1 MATGLEPT
9 GSVPDWKPDV
19 DSTHIGDELVM
30 ATSAQVQ
37 QLYIALLGRAADK
50 PGLDWWLENIN
61 GGERTLEQAAAAF
74 TTSEEFVSTYGS
86 LQGAELVTAVY
97 SNLFERTPSQEE
109 VTYWVNDGRPADQLL
124 AAFLAYASPA
134 DQTVINNKVFVAQAY
149 SNATGDDY
157 NLDAAAQI
165 VADVNGTTASITA
178 ALNLLENGVLPGNVP
193 GLALIQ
199 AQKAAAA
206 KYIAEQKAAY
216 EALSAADKAAYSAG
230 DKLLDAAEAKS
241 MLDDAQ
247 NARDGVSLYS
257 TRVLEANLADENED
271 LAAAKAAAI
280 AVTGGAKAVANYE
293 SAVATLKAAQ
303 DKVDDVDLVA
313 KAAADAGLGVALADT
328 DATVNFAALEAL
340 VKDGSGTTFANI
352 GDLYAFLED
361 PATTSYERGNVVNAI
376 KDLPY
381 ASQVVGYAND
391 QLAVAK
397 AQAALGT
404 AATVGAPVSAN
415 LVTASTV
422 TQGGGAGS
430 ATEVSAVTFSDVA
443 AGDTVTV
450 GNVDLTAAAAMTGA
464 QVADYFLN
472 ATVTGWTAASTL
484 AANELLFTSTN
495 VGQDVTDLTASST
508 TLPPVAGT
516 GTIGAVEALG
526 AAGKDYLDE
535 AEQQQIAQQEL
546 KDAQEKDQ
554 DVVAAKAVYDKLAA
568 FAKAEQDAQLALA
581 KFDNDNADIALENL
595 TGNGVN
601 AQAGTSGHDV
611 FYFGGKAAA
620 GDDFVISGFGA
631 AGNDFIVLGDDYSFN
646 NGALTAGDNNVLE
659 FFLVQGSAGAQLVIE
674 ETAFGSNATA
684 DSVATITLTG
694 VNVDQL
700 SFDNG
705 VISFVA

>member
-1 MATGLEPT
+1 
-9 GSVPDWKPDV
+9 
-19 DSTHIGDELVM
+19 M

-134 DQTVINNKVFVAQAY
+134 DRTVINNKVFVAEAY

-230 DKLLDAAEAKS
+230 DKLLDATEAKS
-241 MLDDAQ
+241 MLDAAQ
-247 NARDGVSLYS
+247 NARDGVSLDS

-313 KAAADAGLGVALADT
+313 KAAADAGLNAALTAQN
-328 DATVNFAALEAL
+328 ATVDFADLDALITDNSDSIGNLTEL
-340 VKDGSGTTFANI
+340 YEFLSDANSNPV
-352 GDLYAFLED
+352 F
-361 PATTSYERGNVVNAI
+361 RGNVVNAI

-415 LVTASTV
+415 LVTAITV
-422 TQGGGAGS
+422 TQGGGAGL
-430 ATEVSAVTFSDVA
+430 ADEVSAVTFSDVA

-450 GNVDLTAAAAMTGA
+450 GNVTLTAAVAMTGA
-464 QVADYFLN
+464 EVADYFLN
-472 ATVTGWTAASTL
+472 ATVNGWTAASGL
-484 AANELLFTSTN
+484 ATNELLFTSTN
-495 VGQDVTDLTASST
+495 LAQDVTDLTASST

-526 AAGKDYLDE
+526 TAGKEYLAE
-535 AEQQQIAQQEL
+535 AKQQQDAQQDL
-546 KDAQEKDQ
+546 KDAQEADQ
-554 DVVAAKAVYDKLAA
+554 AVVAAKAVYDKLAA
-568 FAKAEQDAQLALA
+568 FAKAEQDAQLALD
-581 KFDNDNADIALENL
+581 KFDNDNADIALEDL
-595 TGNGVN
+595 TGNGAA

-620 GDDFVISGFGA
+620 TDDFVISNFGT
-631 AGNDFIVLGDDYSFN
+631 AGNDFIVLGEGYSFN

-659 FFLVQGSAGAQLVIE
+659 FFLVQGSAGAQLVVE

>member
-1 MATGLEPT
+1 
-9 GSVPDWKPDV
+9 
-19 DSTHIGDELVM
+19 M

-97 SNLFERTPSQEE
+97 TNLFERTPSADE
-109 VTYWVNDGRPADQLL
+109 VAYWVADGRPADQLL

-230 DKLLDAAEAKS
+230 DKLLDATEAKS
-241 MLDDAQ
+241 MLDAAQ
-247 NARDGVSLYS
+247 NARDGVSRDS

-303 DKVDDVDLVA
+303 DKVDDVDSVA
-313 KAAADAGLGVALADT
+313 KAAANAGLNTALTSSNATVDFADLDALA
-328 DATVNFAALEAL
+328 A
-340 VKDGSGTTFANI
+340 GSSASI
-352 GDLYAFLED
+352 DDMQELYAFLSN
-361 PATTSYERGNVVNAI
+361 PAANPVVRGNVVNAI

-381 ASQVVGYAND
+381 ANQVVGYAND
-391 QLAVAK
+391 QLALAK
-397 AQAALGT
+397 AQIALGGVSVPGSSAPASLVSVT
-404 AATVGAPVSAN
+404 ATTQGDAGTSTDEEATVK
-415 LVTASTV
+415 
-422 TQGGGAGS
+422 
-430 ATEVSAVTFSDVA
+430 FSSLA

-450 GNVDLTAAAAMTGA
+450 GDFTYTATAAMTGA
-464 QVADYFLN
+464 EVATALSSAN
-472 ATVTGWTAASTL
+472 VSGWAVGVG
-484 AANELLFTSTN
+484 ANPDELVYTSTTSATN
-495 VGQDVTDLTASST
+495 VTDLSVSST
-508 TLPPVAGT
+508 TTVAGT
-516 GTIGAVEALG
+516 AGTGAIGAVESLG
-526 AAGKDYLDE
+526 AVGQNYLSE
-535 AEQQQIAQQEL
+535 AQQQQVAQATLEKAQQ
-546 KDAQEKDQ
+546 ADQ
-554 DVVAAKAVYDKLAA
+554 AVVAAKAVYDKLASLE
-568 FAKAEQDAQLALA
+568 KAEDAAGVALDT
-581 KFDNDNADIALENL
+581 FDANNADITLEDL
-595 TGNGVN
+595 TANGAT
-601 AQAGTSGHDV
+601 AQAGTSGNDV

-620 GDDFVISGFGA
+620 TDDFVISDFGT
-631 AGNDFIVLGDDYSFN
+631 AGNDFIVLGEGYSFN

-659 FFLVQGSAGAQLVIE
+659 FFLVQGSAGAQLVVE

>member
-1 MATGLEPT
+1 
-9 GSVPDWKPDV
+9 
-19 DSTHIGDELVM
+19 M

-134 DQTVINNKVFVAQAY
+134 DRTVINNKVFVAEAY

-199 AQKAAAA
+199 AQKDAAAA
-206 KYIAEQKAAY
+206 YVEQQKAAY
-216 EALSAADKAAYSAG
+216 AALSAADQTTYSAG
-230 DKLLDAAEAKS
+230 DKLLAANEAKNMLDAA
-241 MLDDAQ
+241 Q
-247 NARDGVSLYS
+247 GARDLVSGDS

-313 KAAADAGLGVALADT
+313 KAAADAGLNAALTAQN
-328 DATVNFAALEAL
+328 ATVDFADLDALITDNSDSIGNLTEL
-340 VKDGSGTTFANI
+340 YEFLSDANSNPV
-352 GDLYAFLED
+352 F
-361 PATTSYERGNVVNAI
+361 RGNVVNAI

-397 AQAALGT
+397 AQAALGVASVADT
-404 AATVGAPVSAN
+404 NSAP
-415 LVTASTV
+415 T
-422 TQGGGAGS
+422 
-430 ATEVSAVTFSDVA
+430 
-443 AGDTVTV
+443 TVTV
-450 GNVDLTAAAAMTGA
+450 STVDGDGTNAEEATVTFAALTAGDILTVGDYTLTATVDMTGA
-464 QVADYFLN
+464 EVAAD
-472 ATVTGWTAASTL
+472 VKAASVAGW
-484 AANELLFTSTN
+484 AAADGSTTDELVFTSTDSANSN
-495 VGQDVTDLTASST
+495 VANLSVTIAKF
-508 TLPPVAGT
+508 VAGTPGT

-526 AAGKDYLDE
+526 AAGKEYLDE

-546 KDAQEKDQ
+546 KDAQEADQ
-554 DVVAAKAVYDKLAA
+554 AVVAAKAVYDKLAA
-568 FAKAEQDAQLALA
+568 FAKAEQDAQLALD
-581 KFDNDNADIALENL
+581 KFDNDNADIALEDL
-595 TGNGVN
+595 TGNGAA

-646 NGALTAGDNNVLE
+646 NGALTTGDNNVLE

-700 SFDNG
+700 SYDNG